1 MKKLKIKPLNENTIK
16 FLNWFSDYNIV
27 PKGMA
32 LKLHLVNN
40 SLEEDY
46 KANTYDQF
54 NKKHPTKDYSLNVQ
68 QKKS

>member
-1 MKKLKIKPLNENTIK
+1 MVPCNTWTLN

-40 SLEEDY
+40 SIEEDY
-46 KANTYDQF
+46 KADIYDQF
-54 NKKHPTKDYSLNVQ
+54 NKKHPTKNFNLNTQ
-68 QKKS
+68 QKKVYQK